1 MDMRSLKHN
10 NYTALGFRIEDFL
23 KHFTRA
29 MRYGM
34 DQDALDTSDQIN
46 QRSQEQSKNNTD
58 MWTQCGP
65 WCCCILQSFIKYL

>member
-23 KHFTRA
+23 TLFTRA

-34 DQDALDTSDQIN
+34 DQDALDTSDN
-46 QRSQEQSKNNTD
+46 QRSQDQSKNNTKVR
-58 MWTQCGP
+58 G
-65 WCCCILQSFIKYL
+65 